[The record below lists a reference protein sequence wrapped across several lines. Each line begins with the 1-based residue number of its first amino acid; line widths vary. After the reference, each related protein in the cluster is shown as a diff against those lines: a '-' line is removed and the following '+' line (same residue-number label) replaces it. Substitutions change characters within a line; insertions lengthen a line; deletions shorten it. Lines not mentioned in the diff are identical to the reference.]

1 MQKGQRKGRYLPD
14 ISPMSQRRYSAETL
28 ILPRAW
34 IRRKTARNDIMP
46 TARIKLTSRN
56 RTAAKDIAR
65 QIVEIAKAAGIKYK
79 GPIPLPTRKLRI
91 STRKTPCGDGSH
103 TYEAWQMR
111 IHKWLVSIEGSDQA
125 LRQIMRIPVPDTVQ
139 IEMILS

>member
-1 MQKGQRKGRYLPD
+1 
-14 ISPMSQRRYSAETL
+14 
-28 ILPRAW
+28 
-34 IRRKTARNDIMP
+34 MP
-46 TARIKLTSRN
+46 IARIKLISRN
-56 RTAAKDIAR
+56 RTAARDIAK
-65 QIVEIAKAAGIKYK
+65 QIIDIAKAAGVKCK

-111 IHKWLVSIEGSDQA
+111 VHKWLVAIDGSDQA